1 MSKDKNKRRKE
12 IIKKLFVGVFLFL
25 FFLSSSAFA
34 WEVEYPGLPPSPNLS
49 DYLLYIFNL
58 AIFLG
63 GIVALL
69 MIVIGGIEYMTSA
82 GNVARMSDAKDRI
95 LKAVLGLVLLFCSYV
110 ILSVINPELTL
121 VKLPFIAPLKISE
134 KEGLAYNLR
143 VTDMRLQASQAQVE
157 ATINKLRSQLETT
170 DSLSSDHQNALED
183 ALLKAKNISVLR
195 FGAYFSEKQIP
206 VKVPDR
212 NGNPVDRPGRW
223 VIFKENSTLILE
235 KPAENPTRQGKE
247 GQEVPYLVRTEEGRL
262 IVGDANRDRKI
273 DATDIDGEE
282 GIEFRLKDPTV
293 AGLPGKV
300 ITINVPA
307 ILKIEKPS
315 EEKDCVRDVKFGGP
329 WEGRDRSW
337 RAMYEKGKKKYE
349 TVKVLEVE
357 APTSDDT
364 DFWNAL
370 QQKIKDQYPH
380 LNGNQITTLVNEIK
394 NDLVGTGGNPKIK
407 DAIFYET
414 LSINDL
420 LVKLHENPD
429 GAKSLEKDV
438 KVVTENTT
446 SIAEEAKKALE
457 EGEEKIKEQK
467 SSLHFAMSLHQQ
479 MNEELAEEMGKENLE
494 AMKEAFLSLASTLQ
508 KNQIQFTSLFYTLAF
523 GPQKKAE
530 AKETEKI
537 KDPHA
542 KFGEILNG
550 ISEAKYTS
558 FEITSNTS
566 KAERLLSTALSE
578 TKELQKIVQNINV
591 LKAQVAQ
598 ASGLEKK
605 KLLATEKSALKKA
618 DELVKKIT
626 AQVRTANQI
635 LEAVNSFLGGL
646 ENSLNKILQDMIDLQ
661 RAWNEEL
668 TVKRIGKVSRS
679 LMVLGADL
687 LYFAEAYGGF
697 GCKLAEKAKLTKLLE
712 TNQSLTPVF
721 EDLVSFGKDV
731 VDLAKDFSLLVQEWA
746 RLEKNLA
753 KTETSLRVIA
763 GILRE
768 MANIVANVPYVGAA
782 LGTAILTIQKV
793 FEIASKATQYV
804 LEWVIIPVGDVLET
818 ISSTLNSV
826 ARPFKIVLE
835 IRGVGEKPLYVQ
847 LVALLSA
854 TAIFIKD
861 FIETPQAVDANT
873 SFIPILEPHIRAFR
887 AHLQIEA
894 LKIVVAGDPTLEKLL
909 DDAIRGTVL
918 CSTPPCPNL
927 ENLYQTI
934 ERGKYDLNLSL
945 LNQNVRKFVIRV
957 NEIVIAFNQKLPA
970 SSQREVK
977 KIYNLSDMLLDIASG
992 LKYLGD
998 TLNKICSGG
1007 VVNQSKNLYDQIL
1020 NILRSNRLDDPEKLE
1035 EYAKIRIEKGDVE
1048 AIRDRGYG
1056 KVYLFSQQNCQGKV
1070 VVVDSKGAS
1079 ILRDENG
1086 KKITWTP
1093 QSLMIAGEGIVRLC
1107 DNYYYQGNCRLYRNI
1122 PKEVSSNPPVEEREI
1137 EYFNPNTRKWMP
1149 YGARYHRNLP
1159 LIELQCPNDT
1169 SVVDTCCH
1177 YVTKGRIVVDTQ
1189 GFDVDLGGSYES
1201 VQKLCDE
1208 EGQNCKLFVLASW
1221 ITDDNS
1227 TSPCGA
1233 QGSGVCPTEPS
1244 CVLTKRYTAIEYPP
1258 NSGIFHYFET
1268 ICTVTGE
1275 GGVAGCKIVDPRPQ
1289 ISAGW
1294 TMYPIQ
1300 KDKFVKKYIRIKAK
1314 IPPPPPAKPTNP
1326 TDPTRNISKFVLE
1339 HSDDNIHWT
1348 TLGSVWEIREVKEM
1362 PADTQ
1367 CASINL
1373 GNVKSARFEAS
1384 LDVPVILFSQP
1395 HFRGK
1400 SEVFNEGCTTDMGEV
1415 GTSPASIF
1423 VQDEYNA
1430 VLCRREDGDCGPKP
1444 SSQSLRE
1451 TSLVFGERTIYYF
1464 LFRPTTEKYVKPLT
1478 DSSDGAVMNP
1488 SFDFKNDNFYRFRQV
1503 QKVCVFKD
1511 NLEDECKGVF
1521 TASLPHRIIK
1531 FGNHLFVYP
1540 GNMRDSY
1547 GTRKI
1552 REVEYNFY
1560 LAGEKALLPKAPLAR
1575 HRLCTDYEGSG
1586 CDRCSNIEDK
1596 EYVIRKTSYFN
1607 SMFSVGKNCQVIL
1620 WTGGDE
1626 NRNRGYGNMALYN
1639 MDYCA
1644 CTNYTITTDGN
1655 NITRST
1661 CFSPSS
1667 SYLVANNE
1675 NWLWSGAFFLDGHE
1689 VFFKRKSGYI
1699 YDYGALWEG
1708 FKGET
1713 KLQEEVITIGVAQ
1726 GPDEMEKLCD
1736 RINENF
1742 NRQTP
1747 PPELFMDPAEEEPV
1761 RCAGVYK
1768 HTKTMAGDNYSI
1780 FILGIIDKLKPYPSN
1795 QCRTPLPIQACP
1807 PGESGNKFNHIYMFG
1822 RGNAVFIEV
1831 LK

>member
-1048 AIRDRGYG
+1048 AVRDRGYG
-1056 KVYLFSQQNCQGKV
+1056 KVYLFSQPGCKGNYV
-1070 VVVDSKGAS
+1070 VADTKGAPILKDEGGNEITWQPRS
-1079 ILRDENG
+1079 IL
-1086 KKITWTP
+1086 
-1093 QSLMIAGEGIVRLC
+1093 IAGEGIARVC
-1107 DNYYYQGNCRLYRNI
+1107 TNYYFGGKCQLFRNI
-1122 PKEVSSNPPVEEREI
+1122 SVSISQNPPVEERQI
-1137 EYFNPNTRKWMP
+1137 EYLDMYDTDGNGTLREWLPFPVH
-1149 YGARYHRNLP
+1149 YYRNLP
-1159 LIELQCPNDT
+1159 EIELQCPNDT

-1294 TMYPIQ
+1294 TMYPFQ
-1300 KDKFVKKYIRIKAK
+1300 KDEFVKKYIRIKAQ
-1314 IPPPPPAKPTNP
+1314 IT
-1326 TDPTRNISKFVLE
+1326 TDPTRNIAKFVLE
-1339 HSDDNIHWT
+1339 HSDDNINWT
-1348 TLGSVWEIREVKEM
+1348 TLGSVWEIREVKEV
-1362 PADTQ
+1362 PADVQ
-1367 CASINL
+1367 CADISLPNAR
-1373 GNVKSARFEAS
+1373 SARFEAS
-1384 LDVPVILFSQP
+1384 LDVPVILFA
-1395 HFRGK
+1395 GK
-1400 SEVFNEGCTTDMGEV
+1400 NFTGRSEVFNEGCTTDMGEV
-1415 GTSPASIF
+1415 GSSPASIF
-1423 VQDEYNA
+1423 VKEGYLT
-1430 VLCRREDGDCGPKP
+1430 VLCRDEKGDCGPKP
-1444 SSQSLRE
+1444 
-1451 TSLVFGERTIYYF
+1451 TFGTYRYKLPYGQRTIYYF
-1464 LFRPTTEKYVKPLT
+1464 LLPQTLDESTGTGDIV
-1478 DSSDGAVMNP
+1478 NP
-1488 SFDFKNDNFYRFRQV
+1488 SLDFKDDGFFNFKQV
-1503 QKVCVFKD
+1503 QKVCIFTD
-1511 NLEDECKGVF
+1511 NLRDECKGVF
-1521 TASLPHRIIK
+1521 TALLPHRIEPGPTPYI
-1531 FGNHLFVYP
+1531 YP
-1540 GNMRDSY
+1540 GDEKNSPGDRLL
-1547 GTRKI
+1547 
-1552 REVEYNFY
+1552 REVKYDFY
-1560 LAGEKALLPKAPLAR
+1560 LAGEKALLRKAPLTR
-1575 HRLCTDYEGSG
+1575 HRMCHDYGNHG
-1586 CDRCSNIEDK
+1586 RCDYCNDWMDK
-1596 EYVIRKTSYFN
+1596 DYVVRKTAALN
-1607 SMFSVGKNCQVIL
+1607 SIIGVGKKCHVIL
-1620 WTGGDE
+1620 WTGGSE
-1626 NRNRGYGNMALYN
+1626 EESRGYGNMASYD
-1639 MDYCA
+1639 MDKCA
-1644 CTNYTITTDGN
+1644 CVKNGYINGE
-1655 NITRST
+1655 T
-1661 CFSPSS
+1661 CSNPSS
-1667 SYLVANNE
+1667 NLIENNKT
-1675 NWLWSGAFFLDGHE
+1675 WPWSIAFFLDGHKVE
-1689 VFFKRKSGYI
+1689 FFRDPHGYI
-1699 YDYGALWEG
+1699 YDLGTLWNAKDDNLFDIEKSDIGIPVAL
-1708 FKGET
+1708 
-1713 KLQEEVITIGVAQ
+1713 
-1726 GPDEMEKLCD
+1726 GPDQAEEICD
-1736 RINENF
+1736 RINEAF
-1742 NRQTP
+1742 NTQTEAV
-1747 PPELFMDPAEEEPV
+1747 ELQINPSKSQPL

-1768 HTKTMAGDNYSI
+1768 HTEVGTDHYAPFLLGAIKK
-1780 FILGIIDKLKPYPSN
+1780 ILINYPSS
-1795 QCRTPLPIQACP
+1795 QCRLPTPKPACDD
-1807 PGESGNKFNHIYMFG
+1807 GTTFKLNHIYMFG

-1831 LK
+1831 LE